1 MIALTET
8 HLSEDIED
16 NEIDIKGWSLFR
28 SDRKSRK
35 CGGTILYVKEGIPV
49 TEESGFSNSYCEIIA
64 TFLPSK
70 NTAVVSL
77 YRPPG
82 CPTEKFMEA
91 LGFLEK
97 WLNKIQNN
105 YVAPNF
111 YITGDF
117 NLKFLQDWNEDL
129 IQEFRDTVFRRGG
142 ESISEDKFQAQ
153 SL

>member
-8 HLSEDIED
+8 HLSEAIED

-117 NLKFLQDWNEDL
+117 NLKFLQDWNQEL
-129 IQEFRDTVFRRGG
+129 I
-142 ESISEDKFQAQ
+142 DKF
-153 SL
+153 